1 MLKICKIIVNYKPT
15 NTIHLLK
22 HKYIMINVLI
32 SKPTIIQKMWR
43 LIRFKRF
50 NWHAAL
56 VTTIIMWLL
65 LASEY

>member
-1 MLKICKIIVNYKPT
+1 MLKIFKIIVNYKPT
-15 NTIHLLK
+15 NTVHLLK
-22 HKYIMINVLI
+22 HKYTMINVLI
-32 SKPTIIQKMWR
+32 SKPTIQKMWR

-65 LASEY
+65 LASDY